1 MLESGQR
8 KKKLIMIYC
17 VCICSNKFSKIKIFY
32 VWAEN
37 LKIVLSF
44 NVKFV
49 SMNFTDV
56 PMVLN
61 KVYTFKTYYQ
71 RTYSHMLFPCVCA
84 IS

>member
-1 MLESGQR
+1 
-8 KKKLIMIYC
+8 MIYC

-49 SMNFTDV
+49 SMNCTDV
-56 PMVLN
+56 FMALN
-61 KVYTFKTYYQ
+61 KMYTFK
-71 RTYSHMLFPCVCA
+71 RTSKEHIRICFFHVSVLCLNQEHA
-84 IS
+84 N